1 MARKKDG
8 LTRRDFLAT
17 AGAAAVGSTFL
28 PRFLMAGEEAAAGP
42 LLNDAGMPLA
52 KLGKTGDTVSALG
65 FGGSGTVAKAPR
77 LLPAA
82 VKKGVTFIDTAEG
95 YDNGNSEREV
105 GKYLAAADN
114 RKDLFIVTKTGDHN
128 PAKLEEHLDGSLER
142 LQSDYVDVLY
152 LHNLGD
158 PARLDDEMK
167 AAAEALKKSGK
178 IRFFGLSSH
187 HEEMIPTLN
196 AAAEVGYI
204 DMLMM
209 KYNFRDYGDADLNA
223 ALDACFEAEIGLVAM
238 KTGAGAVPDFAEFE
252 AEGLTKQ
259 VVSLRATLSDPRITT
274 VVSAMKNM
282 DQVSE
287 NSAAAKEQKLSR
299 AEWDLLERYA
309 QATNHLYC
317 RGCGSVC
324 QPMCGGIA
332 VADILRYRNY
342 HDGYGD
348 DDEARELYAA
358 LPAERKAIAGVD
370 FTQAEKACPQGI
382 AIADALSDADS
393 TLS

>member
-178 IRFFGLSSH
+178 IRFFGLS
-187 HEEMIPTLN
+187 T
-196 AAAEVGYI
+196 
-204 DMLMM
+204 
-209 KYNFRDYGDADLNA
+209 R
-223 ALDACFEAEIGLVAM
+223 
-238 KTGAGAVPDFAEFE
+238 
-252 AEGLTKQ
+252 
-259 VVSLRATLSDPRITT
+259 R
-274 VVSAMKNM
+274 
-282 DQVSE
+282 
-287 NSAAAKEQKLSR
+287 
-299 AEWDLLERYA
+299 
-309 QATNHLYC
+309 
-317 RGCGSVC
+317 
-324 QPMCGGIA
+324 
-332 VADILRYRNY
+332 
-342 HDGYGD
+342 
-348 DDEARELYAA
+348 
-358 LPAERKAIAGVD
+358 
-370 FTQAEKACPQGI
+370 
-382 AIADALSDADS
+382 
-393 TLS
+393 